1 MVVFVFPY
9 LVSCGFVCA
18 CANLLNDG
26 CWFLVFARF
35 HPGVMRT
42 GPCRAN
48 LRSARVVCNLLA
60 FEDIR
65 EGDRVLVHGRQAMF
79 TTLNSDVQPLYVAK
93 HIFYANYI

>member
-1 MVVFVFPY
+1 LF
-9 LVSCGFVCA
+9 
-18 CANLLNDG
+18 
-26 CWFLVFARF
+26 FARF
-35 HPGVMRT
+35 HPWFLVFGSH
-42 GPCRAN
+42 N
-48 LRSARVVCNLLA
+48 LLSATVVCNLLA